1 MTDYEQIIISAER
14 YALGRMTYIVEIT
27 VNYILEEL
35 KNYELWI
42 DNDTGVEVI
51 AVDNNSIS
59 LITESSALEIN
70 GKIW

>member
-1 MTDYEQIIISAER
+1 ME
-14 YALGRMTYIVEIT
+14 
-27 VNYILEEL
+27 NILVKLKAILNGLSDEEL
-35 KNYELWI
+35 KKYDLWI

-59 LITESSALEIN
+59 LITESSVLEIN

>member
-1 MTDYEQIIISAER
+1 ME
-14 YALGRMTYIVEIT
+14 
-27 VNYILEEL
+27 NILIKLKAILNGLSDEEL
-35 KNYELWI
+35 KEYDLWI

-59 LITESSALEIN
+59 LITESSVLEIN

>member
-1 MTDYEQIIISAER
+1 ME
-14 YALGRMTYIVEIT
+14 
-27 VNYILEEL
+27 NILVKLKAILNGLSDEEL

>member
-1 MTDYEQIIISAER
+1 MFFSD
-14 YALGRMTYIVEIT
+14 
-27 VNYILEEL
+27 EEL

-51 AVDNNSIS
+51 AIDNNSIS
-59 LITESSALEIN
+59 LITESSVLEIN